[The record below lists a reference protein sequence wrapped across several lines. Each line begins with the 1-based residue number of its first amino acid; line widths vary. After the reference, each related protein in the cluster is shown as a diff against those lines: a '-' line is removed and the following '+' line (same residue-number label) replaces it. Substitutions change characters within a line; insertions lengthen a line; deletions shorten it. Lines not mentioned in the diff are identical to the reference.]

1 LAISVISAITDT
13 GRFQMAEAIRIG
25 RSFVVNKFSVS
36 DAGHSLVDPNT
47 ALAPDPTVTTIPVR
61 TFSYTDR
68 PINASVLVSAFCPQ
82 FTCVVAPGEGNGPIS
97 TLALIATVL
106 FSPVLDD
113 PDVGKSFL
121 FALGN
126 FPLRVKV
133 PQDSWTFNALVQL

>member
-1 LAISVISAITDT
+1 
-13 GRFQMAEAIRIG
+13 MAEGLKTG

-47 ALAPDPTVTTIPVR
+47 ALAPDPTATICPVR

-68 PINASVLVSAFCPQ
+68 PINASVLVSSFCPQ
-82 FTCVVAPGEGNGPIS
+82 FTCVLSPGEANGPIS
-97 TLALIATVL
+97 TLCLIATVL
-106 FSPVLDD
+106 YSPVLND
-113 PDVGKSFL
+113 PDVGQSFL
-121 FALGN
+121 FAVGN